1 MWSNHCL
8 TSGGSFFFATCSGPG
23 AAGAAAR
30 RKLVKV
36 LFLGVAIV
44 FVCLVSP
51 PLFQSA
57 TVVQKPLQSGS
68 SIASDSHRNLM
79 RWLAR
84 TRRVRRTQAFRCSLS
99 ELVPLGVLDR
109 GALEELF
116 LFCRRERRKVFAQHL
131 HLDSAGDLDLAQVLS
146 DALDVEQPL
155 RHGASAH

>member
-30 RKLVKV
+30 RQLVKV

-79 RWLAR
+79 RCPDPTCAPNPGLQ
-84 TRRVRRTQAFRCSLS
+84 VLS

-116 LFCRRERRKVFAQHL
+116 LFCRRELRKVFAWHL
-131 HLDSAGDLDLAQVLS
+131 HLDSAGDLDLARVLP